1 MPYIHFTEDQK
12 LRANSVDLVE
22 FLRRQGEKL
31 ICLLYTSRLRVEEMF
46 ISFIRR
52 WMRLREQES
61 CGRIR

>member
-31 ICLLYTSRLRVEEMF
+31 ISSGQDKRLTSDHSMLTNRSWRSPSSAATMGRL
-46 ISFIRR
+46 
-52 WMRLREQES
+52 
-61 CGRIR
+61 